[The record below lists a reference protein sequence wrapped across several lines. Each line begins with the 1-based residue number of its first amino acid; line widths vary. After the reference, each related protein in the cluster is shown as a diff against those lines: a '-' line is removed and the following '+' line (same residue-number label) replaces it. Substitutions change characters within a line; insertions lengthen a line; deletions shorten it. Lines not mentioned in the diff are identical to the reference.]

1 MAQFSL
7 RLYDD
12 RLGVKV
18 TLAQP
23 LSAANRVLY
32 VREGMASMSAA
43 SASATLSANSAW
55 FSAAET
61 MVTSGNDG
69 ARLLRYELVEASTPQ
84 SKIAATDD
92 SKITSNL
99 LLEAL
104 VDLEQGGDYL
114 MRCDRVDLPPGG
126 IAYTHTHQGPG
137 TRCLL
142 QGGFT
147 VETKGHRTEIAPGEA
162 WFERGP
168 DPVLAWAPD
177 DRPGYFSRVMILPR
191 ALKGKSSLTY
201 VNPEDADKPKLQRYT
216 IFIDEFITL

>member
-1 MAQFSL
+1 MTEFSL

-18 TLAQP
+18 ALAEALP
-23 LSAANRVLY
+23 AANRVIY
-32 VREGMASMSAA
+32 VMEGMASVSGPNG
-43 SASATLSANSAW
+43 SATLSGNSAW
-55 FSAAET
+55 FSADKT
-61 MVTSGNDG
+61 MVVSGADG
-69 ARLLRYELVEASTPQ
+69 ARLLRYELVDATAPQ
-84 SKIAATDD
+84 TATGDGN
-92 SKITSNL
+92 ITSTL
-99 LLEAL
+99 LLEAT
-104 VDLEQGGDYL
+104 VDLQQGDDYL

-142 QGGFT
+142 QGGFI
-147 VETKGHRTEIAPGEA
+147 VETQGHKTHIAPGEA
-162 WFERGP
+162 WFESGP
-168 DPVLAWAPD
+168 DPVLARAPD

-216 IFIDEFITL
+216 IFIDEFISI

>member
-1 MAQFSL
+1 MTEFAL

-12 RLGVKV
+12 RLAVKA
-18 TLAQP
+18 TLGRP
-23 LSAANRVLY
+23 LPATNRVLY
-32 VREGMASMSAA
+32 VTEGMASVSAGG
-43 SASATLSANSAW
+43 ASATLSANSAW
-55 FSAAET
+55 FSAAEAA
-61 MVTSGNDG
+61 VTSGNDG
-69 ARLLRYELVEASTPQ
+69 ARLLRYELAEATAPQ
-84 SKIAATDD
+84 SNIAAAGDGN
-92 SKITSNL
+92 ITSTL

-104 VDLEQGGDYL
+104 VDLAKGEDYL

-142 QGGFT
+142 QGGFV

-162 WFERGP
+162 WFESGP